1 MKKQSNNGPVYS
13 GHPVLSPILR
23 SPDKFPKINRPIFS
37 AKLTCILAVT
47 LYIIFTLP
55 FPKGDR
61 YIQVSLHF
69 HISDFALG
77 LALKQRLDA
86 TRK

>member
-1 MKKQSNNGPVYS
+1 MNKKQSNLYITALYIAVTRYITVTG
-13 GHPVLSPILR
+13 
-23 SPDKFPKINRPIFS
+23 
-37 AKLTCILAVT
+37 TCILAVT
-47 LYIIFTLP
+47 LYIIYTLP